1 MFWTN
6 FLPTVFATFFSKL
19 VTQFLGTSVHCMCN
33 IFVIKQR
40 SKSVTK
46 QHTAY
51 KLNIAKKQ
59 NINEVTKLQR
69 NDHRMCLVVF
79 CFFTPLAEL
88 VV

>member
-6 FLPTVFATFFSKL
+6 FLPTVFATFL
-19 VTQFLGTSVHCMCN
+19 VAQFLGTSVHCMCN
-33 IFVIKQR
+33 IFVIKQC

-59 NINEVTKLQR
+59 NINEVTKR

-79 CFFTPLAEL
+79 CFFAPLAEL

>member
-46 QHTAY
+46 QH
-51 KLNIAKKQ
+51 KLNIAKKKQ
-59 NINEVTKLQR
+59 KTFTKLQR

-79 CFFTPLAEL
+79 CCFFLHHWQS
-88 VV
+88 